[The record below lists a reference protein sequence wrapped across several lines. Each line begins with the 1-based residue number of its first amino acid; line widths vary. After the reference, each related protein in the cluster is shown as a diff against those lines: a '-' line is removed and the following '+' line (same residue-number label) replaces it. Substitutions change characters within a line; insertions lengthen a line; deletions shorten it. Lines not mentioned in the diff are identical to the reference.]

1 MKNLRLYQIFDW
13 FLVALS
19 YVAVILLYKGGVL
32 YENNPE
38 TIEVMNNLRIGGLA
52 LYGVLLFLQIPVYV
66 MGIFYGI
73 TAKESMAKHNMIVK
87 LVSVL
92 FFVINWLAL
101 SSLSTNSM
109 NIERWLPFLLIFLSF
124 IITFSIM
131 FRSSLPN
138 IVYFVRS
145 YTKKHSK

>member
-19 YVAVILLYKGGVL
+19 YVAAILLYKGGVL

-101 SSLSTNSM
+101 SSLSTNSI

-145 YTKKHSK
+145 YMKKHSK